1 MWVGVLV
8 IAIVSSIA
16 LNWLAKEENRQNIER
31 GLFG

>member
-16 LNWLAKEENRQNIER
+16 LNWLAKEENRQKIER